1 MSSPDHVS
9 HKPVRP
15 WVWFVLN
22 LPFGATS
29 GFVSVMLG
37 FILKKQGMGDDV
49 LASLVA
55 LNLLPHTWK
64 VFWAPVADS
73 TLTRKRWYV
82 LANVVSTA
90 TILGLAFVP
99 IQKSNLGLIES
110 LVFFNSLAITFVG
123 MSVEGLMAHA
133 TPPDQRGRAAGAFQA
148 GNVGGAGFGGGL
160 GLFIAENV
168 TTEIAFIVIAA
179 VLFACMFALY
189 LVPEA
194 PRVLVAAEAHAERA
208 AHVGRHWLRSL
219 IRVLRILLGR
229 LIEVFKELIQMVWSR
244 RGLTALILCFL
255 PIGSA
260 AAQGIFSGQ
269 IATDWGA
276 SAELVATTS
285 GLAAGVAA
293 TIGCLVGG
301 WMSDTAGRRNA
312 YMIGGAILA
321 VIAVGMALA
330 PQNPTMYAIFTLA
343 YQFGGGV
350 AYGTFT
356 GFVLDVIGKGA
367 AATKYNALAS
377 LSNIPIL
384 YMTKLDGWASA
395 SHGPVNMLFVDA
407 GSEIAAIAFFIV
419 VLMVVRPGK
428 ENLAEDVPAPTPAP
442 LPEAKVVDG

>member
-1 MSSPDHVS
+1 MSSPELVPS
-9 HKPVRP
+9 RRVRP
-15 WVWFVLN
+15 GIWFVLN

-29 GFVSVMLG
+29 GFVAVMLG

-49 LASLVA
+49 IASLVA

-64 VFWAPVADS
+64 VIWAPIADS
-73 TLTRKRWYV
+73 TMTRKRWYV
-82 LANVVSTA
+82 LGNVISTA

-99 IQKSNLGLIES
+99 ITKANLGVIEA
-110 LVFFNSLAITFVG
+110 LVFFNSFAITFVG

-133 TPPDQRGRAAGAFQA
+133 TPPAERGRAAGMFQA

-160 GLFIAENV
+160 GLYVAENV
-168 TTEIAFIVIAA
+168 STEVAFIVIAA
-179 VLFACMFALY
+179 VLFACMLALY
-189 LVPEA
+189 FVPEA
-194 PRVLVAAEAHAERA
+194 PRVVVASEAHVERA
-208 AHVGRHWLRSL
+208 PTGGPFAGLL
-219 IRVLRILLGR
+219 RVLRILLGR
-229 LIEVFKELIQMVWSR
+229 LIEVFRELLQMLWSR
-244 RGLTALILCFL
+244 RGIVALILCFL

-260 AAQGIFSGQ
+260 AAQGLFAGQ

-293 TIGCLVGG
+293 TVGCLCGG
-301 WMSDTAGRRNA
+301 WLSDHAGRRMA
-312 YMIGGAILA
+312 YMLGGAILA
-321 VIAVGMALA
+321 VIGAGMAIA
-330 PQNPTMYAIFTLA
+330 PQSPTMYAVFTLA

-384 YMTKLDGWASA
+384 YMTTIDGWASTTY
-395 SHGPVNMLFVDA
+395 GPVNMLLTDA
-407 GSEIAAIAFFIV
+407 GTEIAAIAFFIL
-419 VLMVVRPGK
+419 VLIIVRPGK
-428 ENLAEDVPAPTPAP
+428 EPIPVRDEQ
-442 LPEAKVVDG
+442 LPEMPSVKVV

>member
-1 MSSPDHVS
+1 MSDVAHRRVHPY
-9 HKPVRP
+9 
-15 WVWFVLN
+15 VWFVLN

-37 FILKKQGMGDDV
+37 FMLKKQGMGDDV
-49 LASLVA
+49 IASLVA

-64 VFWAPVADS
+64 VFWAPIADS
-73 TLTRKRWYV
+73 TLTRKRWYI
-82 LANVVSTA
+82 LANVTSCL

-99 IQKSNLGLIES
+99 IEKGNLGVIEW
-110 LVFFNSLAITFVG
+110 LVFLNSLAITFVG

-133 TPPDQRGRAAGAFQA
+133 TPPEERGRAAGMFQA

-160 GLFIAENV
+160 GLFLAENV
-168 TTEIAFIVIAA
+168 SSQVAFIVIAI
-179 VLFACMFALY
+179 VLFACQFGLR

-194 PRVLVAAEAHAERA
+194 AKIAIAKAVYGDAVSASLRTKALV
-208 AHVGRHWLRSL
+208 
-219 IRVLRILLGR
+219 LLGR
-229 LIEVFKELIQMVWSR
+229 LIEVFRELFAMVFSR
-244 RGLTALILCFL
+244 RGIVALTLCFL

-285 GLAAGVAA
+285 GLAAGVVA
-293 TIGCLVGG
+293 TFGCIFGG
-301 WMSDTAGRRNA
+301 WLSDKAGRRMA

-321 VIAVGMALA
+321 AIAAGMALA
-330 PQNPTMYAIFTLA
+330 PKNPTTYAIFTLA
-343 YQFGGGV
+343 YQAGGGI

-367 AATKYNALAS
+367 AATKYNLLAS

-384 YMTKLDGWASA
+384 YMTKVDGWVSTEY
-395 SHGPVNMLFVDA
+395 GPLNMLFVDA
-407 GSEIAAIAFFIV
+407 GSEIAGIAVF
-419 VLMVVRPGK
+419 VLVLLIVRPGK
-428 ENLAEDVPAPTPAP
+428 EKLPEAPAEPAP
-442 LPEAKVVDG
+442 LPEARVVD

>member
-1 MSSPDHVS
+1 M
-9 HKPVRP
+9 
-15 WVWFVLN
+15 WFVLN

-49 LASLVA
+49 IASLVA

-73 TLTRKRWYV
+73 TLTRKRWYI
-82 LANVVSTA
+82 LANVTSCV
-90 TILGLAFVP
+90 TILALAFVP
-99 IQKSNLGLIES
+99 IEKANLGVIEW
-110 LVFFNSLAITFVG
+110 LVFLNSLAITFVG

-133 TPPDQRGRAAGAFQA
+133 TPPEERGRAAGMFQA
-148 GNVGGAGFGGGL
+148 GNVGGNGFGGGL
-160 GLFIAENV
+160 GLYLAENV
-168 TTEIAFIVIAA
+168 STKVAFIVIAIA
-179 VLFACMFALY
+179 LFACQFFLR

-194 PRVLVAAEAHAERA
+194 AKIMVAAEAHAEKA
-208 AHVGRHWLRSL
+208 AKGIAHGA
-219 IRVLRILLGR
+219 RILLGR
-229 LIEVFKELIQMVWSR
+229 IIEVFRELWQMVFSR
-244 RGLTALILCFL
+244 RGIVALTLCFL

-293 TIGCLVGG
+293 TVGCLIGG
-301 WMSDTAGRRNA
+301 WMSDRMGRRMA
-312 YMIGGAILA
+312 YMAGGVILA
-321 VIAVGMALA
+321 VIAIGMAVS
-330 PQNPTMYAIFTLA
+330 PQNPTMYAIYTLA
-343 YQFGGGV
+343 YQLGSGI

-384 YMTKLDGWASA
+384 YMTKILGSL
-395 SHGPVNMLFVDA
+395 STEHGPVKMLLGDA
-407 GSEIAAIAFFIV
+407 ASEIAGITVFVIV
-419 VLMVVRPGK
+419 VAIVRPGK
-428 ENLAEDVPAPTPAP
+428 EKLPEAPEAPPEPAP
-442 LPEAKVVDG
+442 LPKAKVVD

>member
-1 MSSPDHVS
+1 VTEQHRRV
-9 HKPVRP
+9 HP
-15 WVWFVLN
+15 WVWFLLN

-37 FILKKQGMGDDV
+37 FILKKQGMSDAV
-49 LASLVA
+49 IASLVA

-64 VFWAPVADS
+64 VFWAPIADS

-82 LANVVSTA
+82 LANVTSCL

-99 IQKSNLGLIES
+99 ITKGNLGIIEW
-110 LVFFNSLAITFVG
+110 LVFLNSLAITFVG

-133 TPPDQRGRAAGAFQA
+133 TPPEERGRAAGMFQA

-168 TTEIAFIVIAA
+168 STEIAFIVIAI
-179 VLFACMFALY
+179 VLFACQFGLR

-194 PRVLVAAEAHAERA
+194 AKLVVAKEAHVEAAARGA
-208 AHVGRHWLRSL
+208 AHVARE
-219 IRVLRILLGR
+219 VLGR
-229 LIEVFKELIQMVWSR
+229 LIEVFREVWQMAWSR
-244 RGLTALILCFL
+244 RGIVALTLCFL

-260 AAQGIFSGQ
+260 AAQNIFSGQ

-276 SAELVATTS
+276 SAGLVATTS

-293 TIGCLVGG
+293 TVGCLIGG
-301 WMSDTAGRRNA
+301 WLSDKAGRRMA

-321 VIAVGMALA
+321 LIAVGMAVS
-330 PQNPTMYAIFTLA
+330 PKNPTTYAVFTLA
-343 YQFGGGV
+343 YQMGGGI

-384 YMTKLDGWASA
+384 YMTKVDGWISTD
-395 SHGPVNMLFVDA
+395 HGPVTMLFGDA
-407 GSEIAAIAFFIV
+407 GSEIAGIIVFLLVVAI
-419 VLMVVRPGK
+419 VRPGK
-428 ENLAEDVPAPTPAP
+428 ERLPEPVP
-442 LPEAKVVDG
+442 LPEAKVVDR

>member
-1 MSSPDHVS
+1 MSDVAHRRVHPY
-9 HKPVRP
+9 
-15 WVWFVLN
+15 VWFVLN

-37 FILKKQGMGDDV
+37 FMLKKQGMGDDV
-49 LASLVA
+49 IASLVA

-64 VFWAPVADS
+64 VFWAPIADS
-73 TLTRKRWYV
+73 TLTRKRWYI
-82 LANVVSTA
+82 LANVTSCL

-99 IQKSNLGLIES
+99 IEKGNLGVIEW
-110 LVFFNSLAITFVG
+110 LVFLNSLAITFVG

-133 TPPDQRGRAAGAFQA
+133 TPPEERGRAAGMFQA

-160 GLFIAENV
+160 GLFLAENV
-168 TTEIAFIVIAA
+168 SSQVAFIVIAI
-179 VLFACMFALY
+179 VLFACQFGLR

-194 PRVLVAAEAHAERA
+194 AKIAIAKAVYGDAVSASLRTKALV
-208 AHVGRHWLRSL
+208 
-219 IRVLRILLGR
+219 LLGR
-229 LIEVFKELIQMVWSR
+229 LIEVFRELFAMVFSR
-244 RGLTALILCFL
+244 RGIVALTLCFL

-285 GLAAGVAA
+285 GLAAGVVA
-293 TIGCLVGG
+293 TFGCIFGG
-301 WMSDTAGRRNA
+301 WLSDKAGRRMA

-321 VIAVGMALA
+321 AIAAGMALA
-330 PQNPTMYAIFTLA
+330 PKNPTTYAIFTLA
-343 YQFGGGV
+343 YQAGGGI

-367 AATKYNALAS
+367 AATKYNLLAS

-384 YMTKLDGWASA
+384 YMTKVDGWASTEY
-395 SHGPVNMLFVDA
+395 GPLNMLFVDA
-407 GSEIAAIAFFIV
+407 GSEIAGIAVF
-419 VLMVVRPGK
+419 VLVLLIVRPGK
-428 ENLAEDVPAPTPAP
+428 EKLPEAPAEPAP
-442 LPEAKVVDG
+442 LPEARVVD

>member
-1 MSSPDHVS
+1 MSTEQPGGDHPYTWKV
-9 HKPVRP
+9 HPYT
-15 WVWFVLN
+15 WFVLN

-37 FILKKQGMGDDV
+37 FILHKQGMSDAV
-49 LASLVA
+49 VASLVA

-64 VFWAPVADS
+64 VFWAPIADS
-73 TLTRKRWYV
+73 TMTRKRWYI
-82 LANVVSTA
+82 LANVTSCL

-99 IQKSNLGLIES
+99 ITKGNLGIIEW
-110 LVFFNSLAITFVG
+110 LVFLNSLAITFVG

-133 TPPDQRGRAAGAFQA
+133 TPPDQRGRAAGMFQA

-160 GLFIAENV
+160 GLYLAENISTQV
-168 TTEIAFIVIAA
+168 AFIVIAA
-179 VLFACMFALY
+179 VLFACQFALR

-194 PRVLVAAEAHAERA
+194 PKLAIAKEAHSDGTA
-208 AHVGRHWLRSL
+208 AMPRGLRHAFGRFL
-219 IRVLRILLGR
+219 
-229 LIEVFKELIQMVWSR
+229 EVFKELWSMVYSR
-244 RGLTALILCFL
+244 RGVVALILCFL

-293 TIGCLVGG
+293 TFGCIFGG
-301 WMSDTAGRRNA
+301 WLSDKAGRRLA

-321 VIAVGMALA
+321 VIAIGMAVS
-330 PQNPTMYAIFTLA
+330 PKNPTTYGIFNLA
-343 YQFGGGV
+343 YQAGGGI

-367 AATKYNALAS
+367 AATKYNMLAS

-384 YMTKLDGWASA
+384 YMTKVDGWLSTAY
-395 SHGPVNMLFVDA
+395 GPVKMLFGDA
-407 GSEIAAIAFFIV
+407 GSEIAGILVFLL
-419 VLMVVRPGK
+419 VLVIVRPGK
-428 ENLAEDVPAPTPAP
+428 EKLPIEEAAAEPAP
-442 LPEAKVVDG
+442 LPEAKAV

>member
-1 MSSPDHVS
+1 VS
-9 HKPVRP
+9 AGHRKVHPY
-15 WVWFVLN
+15 VWFILN

-37 FILKKQGMGDDV
+37 FILKKEGMGDDV
-49 LASLVA
+49 IASLVA

-64 VFWAPVADS
+64 VFWAPIADS
-73 TLTRKRWYV
+73 TLTRKRWYI
-82 LANVVSTA
+82 LANVLSCL

-99 IQKSNLGLIES
+99 ITKGNLGVIEI
-110 LVFFNSLAITFVG
+110 LVFLNSLAITFVG

-133 TPPDQRGRAAGAFQA
+133 TPPEERGRAAGMFQA

-160 GLFIAENV
+160 GLFLAENV
-168 TTEIAFIVIAA
+168 STQVAFIVIAI
-179 VLFACMFALY
+179 VLFTCQLALR

-194 PRVLVAAEAHAERA
+194 PPVKVAAEAHAEQAPRGL
-208 AHVGRHWLRSL
+208 AHVGRVFVG
-219 IRVLRILLGR
+219 RV
-229 LIEVFKELIQMVWSR
+229 IEVFKELWQMVWSR
-244 RGLTALILCFL
+244 RGIVALTLCFM

-269 IATDWGA
+269 MATDWGA

-293 TIGCLVGG
+293 TFGCLLGG
-301 WMSDTAGRRNA
+301 WMSDRMGRRLA
-312 YMIGGAILA
+312 YMAGGALLA
-321 VIAVGMALA
+321 VIAIGMAISPA
-330 PQNPTMYAIFTLA
+330 NPTTYAIFTLA

-384 YMTKLDGWASA
+384 YMTKVDGWISTD
-395 SHGPVNMLFVDA
+395 HGPVTMLWGDA
-407 GSEIAAIAFFIV
+407 SSEIIGIMVFIL
-419 VLMVVRPGK
+419 VLLIVRPGK
-428 ENLAEDVPAPTPAP
+428 EKLPEASPEPQPAP
-442 LPEAKVVDG
+442 LPEAKVIE

>member
-1 MSSPDHVS
+1 VQRPV
-9 HKPVRP
+9 KP
-15 WVWFVLN
+15 WLWFVLN

-37 FILKKQGMGDDV
+37 FLLKKQGMGDDV
-49 LASLVA
+49 IASLVA

-64 VFWAPVADS
+64 IFWAPIADS
-73 TLTRKRWYV
+73 TLTRKRWYI
-82 LANVVSTA
+82 LSNLVSTA

-99 IQKSNLGLIES
+99 ITRGNLGVIES
-110 LVFFNSLAITFVG
+110 LVFLNSLAITFIG
-123 MSVEGLMAHA
+123 MAVEGLMAHA
-133 TPPDQRGRAAGAFQA
+133 TPPEQRGRAAGMFQA

-160 GLFIAENV
+160 GLYVAENV
-168 TTEIAFIVIAA
+168 STQVAFIVIAC
-179 VLFACMFALY
+179 VLFACMFALL

-194 PRVLVAAEAHAERA
+194 PRLRVAGGAVPES
-208 AHVGRHWLRSL
+208 GDFM
-219 IRVLRILLGR
+219 RVLRVLGGRIL
-229 LIEVFKELIQMVWSR
+229 EVFRELWRMCASR
-244 RGLTALILCFL
+244 RGLVALILCFL

-301 WMSDTAGRRNA
+301 WLSDRAGRRMA
-312 YMIGGAILA
+312 YMLGGALLA
-321 VIAVGMALA
+321 VIAAGMALA
-330 PQNPTMYAIFTLA
+330 PQDPTMYAIFTLA

-350 AYGTFT
+350 AFGTFT
-356 GFVLDVIGKGA
+356 GFVLDIIGTGA

-384 YMTKLDGWASA
+384 YMTKVDGWASTEY
-395 SHGPVNMLFVDA
+395 GPVTMLFVDA
-407 GSEIAAIAFFIV
+407 GSEIAAIAFFIL
-419 VLMVVRPGK
+419 VLMIVRPGK
-428 ENLAEDVPAPTPAP
+428 EPIPMAQKPAEPPAPT
-442 LPEAKVVDG
+442 